1 MLRHVPPVVWP
12 PAVFRGES
20 VMKLVCGV
28 HSLDLSAPCVMGI
41 LNVTPDSFSDGG
53 RFLSAEAA
61 VSRAMAMQQA
71 GAAIIDVGGESTR
84 PGAAPVSEKEELARV
99 LPVIESLSASL
110 QVPVSVDTMKPRVMT
125 AAVAA
130 GASLIND
137 VNALQAPGAMDAAAA
152 SGAAVC
158 LMHMQGQPRTMQQS
172 PVYADV
178 VGDVRTFLAER
189 VRDAMAAGIPRDRI
203 VVDPGF
209 GFGKTLAHNLRLLE
223 SLDRFV
229 ALGVPVLAGISR
241 KSMIGTLLGDR
252 PVDDRLHGSVAAAV
266 IAAMKG
272 ARILRVHDVGATVDA
287 LKVVTAV
294 MESAQE
300 SDG

>member
-1 MLRHVPPVVWP
+1 
-12 PAVFRGES
+12 
-20 VMKLVCGV
+20 MKLVCGV
-28 HSLDLSAPCVMGI
+28 HSLDLSAPCVMGV

-53 RFLSAEAA
+53 RYLSAEAA

-84 PGAAPVSEKEELARV
+84 PGAAPVSEEEELARV
-99 LPVIESLSASL
+99 LPVIESLAASL
-110 QVPVSVDTMKPRVMT
+110 PVPVSVDTMKPRVMT

-158 LMHMQGQPRTMQQS
+158 LMHMQGQPRTMQQR

-189 VRDAMAAGIPRDRI
+189 VRDAMAAGIGRDRI

-223 SLDRFV
+223 SLDRFL

-252 PVDDRLHGSVAAAV
+252 PADDRLHGSVAAAV

-272 ARILRVHDVGATVDA
+272 ARILRVHDVAATVDA

>member
-1 MLRHVPPVVWP
+1 
-12 PAVFRGES
+12 
-20 VMKLVCGV
+20 
-28 HSLDLSAPCVMGI
+28 
-41 LNVTPDSFSDGG
+41 
-53 RFLSAEAA
+53 
-61 VSRAMAMQQA
+61 
-71 GAAIIDVGGESTR
+71 
-84 PGAAPVSEKEELARV
+84 
-99 LPVIESLSASL
+99 
-110 QVPVSVDTMKPRVMT
+110 
-125 AAVAA
+125 
-130 GASLIND
+130 
-137 VNALQAPGAMDAAAA
+137 
-152 SGAAVC
+152 
-158 LMHMQGQPRTMQQS
+158 MHMQGQPRTMQQS

-189 VRDAMAAGIPRDRI
+189 VRDAMAAGIPRDRL